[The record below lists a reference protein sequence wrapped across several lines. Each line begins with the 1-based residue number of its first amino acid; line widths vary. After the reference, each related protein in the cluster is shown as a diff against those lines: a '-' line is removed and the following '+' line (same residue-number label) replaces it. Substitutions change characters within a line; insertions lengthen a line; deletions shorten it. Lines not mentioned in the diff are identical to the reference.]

1 MIMKKNHNKQIGNI
15 IGISIT
21 LILFISAGL
30 YVIND
35 NITDHTL
42 IRQENLKKDDIML
55 NDLTTVVD
63 QQVFIND
70 LVPASKKA
78 YQKYQILPSITI
90 AQAILESN
98 FGKSTLAKDYHNLF
112 GIKAKHGV
120 VLPTKE
126 VNEHNKVITV
136 KATFATYKD
145 DTASVMDH
153 AQLML
158 MGTSENKKRY
168 LAVRQAKDYKV
179 AASALQAAGYATD
192 TEYAPKLVN
201 LIESYHLD
209 KYDPKSTN

>member
-1 MIMKKNHNKQIGNI
+1 MTMKKNHSKQIGNI

-21 LILFISAGL
+21 LIIFIIAGL

-55 NDLTTVVD
+55 NDLTT
-63 QQVFIND
+63 I
-70 LVPASKKA
+70 
-78 YQKYQILPSITI
+78 
-90 AQAILESN
+90 
-98 FGKSTLAKDYHNLF
+98 
-112 GIKAKHGV
+112 
-120 VLPTKE
+120 
-126 VNEHNKVITV
+126 VNTV

-201 LIESYHLD
+201 LIETYHLD
-209 KYDPKSTN
+209 KYDPKPAN

>member
-1 MIMKKNHNKQIGNI
+1 MKKHSKLIGNL
-15 IGISIT
+15 IGIT
-21 LILFISAGL
+21 ILAIIFIFAGR

-35 NITDHTL
+35 YVTDSNLT
-42 IRQENLKKDDIML
+42 RQENIKKDDL
-55 NDLTTVVD
+55 ALKDLKTVVA
-63 QQVFIND
+63 QQTFISD
-70 LVPASKKA
+70 LVPASQKA

-98 FGKSTLAKDYHNLF
+98 FGKSALAKDYHNLF

-126 VNEHNKVITV
+126 VNEHNKVVTV
-136 KATFATYKD
+136 KATFATYKN

-153 AQLML
+153 TQLML

-192 TEYAPKLVN
+192 TDYAPKLVSVIETYN
-201 LIESYHLD
+201 LNR
-209 KYDPKSTN
+209 YDPKP

>member
-1 MIMKKNHNKQIGNI
+1 MKKHSKLIGNL
-15 IGISIT
+15 IGIA
-21 LILFISAGL
+21 ILAVIFIFAGR

-35 NITDHTL
+35 YVTDSNLT
-42 IRQENLKKDDIML
+42 RQENIKKDDL
-55 NDLTTVVD
+55 ALKDLKTVVA
-63 QQVFIND
+63 QQTFISD
-70 LVPASKKA
+70 LVPASQKA

-90 AQAILESN
+90 AQAILESD

-126 VNEHNKVITV
+126 VNEHNKVVTV
-136 KATFATYKD
+136 KATFATYKN

-192 TEYAPKLVN
+192 TDYSPKLVSVIETYN
-201 LIESYHLD
+201 LNR
-209 KYDPKSTN
+209 YDPKP